1 MSEPAQKL
9 TLKDHPPQRPSLE
22 GQQIRQVRPKDLAIR
37 FIAGGLTSIAAGA
50 VTLAF
55 GPRVGGILLG
65 LPAIL
70 AASLTL
76 IEEDEGVETAREDA
90 RGAMLGGCAMIA
102 FAVVGA
108 VSFLALSPVVALV
121 LATLAWA
128 GVALG
133 GYRLLW
139 WPDRT

>member
-1 MSEPAQKL
+1 MSDAAEKL
-9 TLKDHPPQRPSLE
+9 TIKDRPPQRPSLS
-22 GQQIRQVRPKDLAIR
+22 GQQIRQVRRKDLLTR
-37 FIAGGLTSIAAGA
+37 FIAGGMTSIAAGA

-55 GPRVGGILLG
+55 GARVGGILLG

-76 IEEDEGVETAREDA
+76 IEEEDDVEDAREDG
-90 RGAMLGGCAMIA
+90 RGAVLGGVAMIA
-102 FAVVGA
+102 FAA
-108 VSFLALSPVVALV
+108 VAAVAFLALSPVVALL

-128 GVALG
+128 AVALG

-139 WPDRT
+139 WH